1 MLPGLWGWFRRP
13 PRSQLDHGEHERIA
27 SPNLLSRLRHGPE
40 AQTVLRQ
47 LEVLD
52 SQLRSKTGTEPGK
65 VMGILPAAANDV
77 PSRVHKIMLPTEPF
91 AGVLAYF
98 LLLVAKLRLAIGLDD
113 DLQIRKDNIPE
124 IGVVSYPDGTLSD
137 DAPRVQAFD
146 DPQNR
151 GLENVVASSV
161 RCSDDAVR
169 ALAPMVICMPR

>member
-1 MLPGLWGWFRRP
+1 M
-13 PRSQLDHGEHERIA
+13 
-27 SPNLLSRLRHGPE
+27 
-40 AQTVLRQ
+40 
-47 LEVLD
+47 LD

-124 IGVVSYPDGTLSD
+124 IGVVSYPDGTTEMTTRPEYRLLMTHRTEASK
-137 DAPRVQAFD
+137 
-146 DPQNR
+146 
-151 GLENVVASSV
+151 NVVASSV
-161 RCSDDAVR
+161 CCSDDAVR
-169 ALAPMVICMPR
+169 ALAPIGDLYAALVPQALRDGPLRLVGVTLPVKSGQNATVCA